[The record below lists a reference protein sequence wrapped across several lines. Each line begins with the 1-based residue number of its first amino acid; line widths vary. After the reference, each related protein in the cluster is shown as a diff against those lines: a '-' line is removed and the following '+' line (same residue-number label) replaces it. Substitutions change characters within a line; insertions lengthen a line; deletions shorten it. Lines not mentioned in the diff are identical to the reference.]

1 MLVPINKDGTK
12 KAKKDY
18 SDDEKDYMSRWE
30 AHDKKLRVN
39 RAIRQ
44 RQEDEVAKSLGVS

>member
-18 SDDEKDYMSRWE
+18 SQADKDYLASAE
-30 AHDKKLRVN
+30 EHDKGVRVR
-39 RAIRQ
+39 RAMYRKQ
-44 RQEDEVAKSLGVS
+44 QEAVAAELGIK